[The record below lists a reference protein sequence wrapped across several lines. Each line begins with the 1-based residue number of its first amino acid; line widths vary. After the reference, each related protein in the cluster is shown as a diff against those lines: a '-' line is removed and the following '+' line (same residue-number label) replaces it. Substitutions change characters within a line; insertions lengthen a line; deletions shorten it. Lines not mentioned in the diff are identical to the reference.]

1 MPWKRKSSKRLPGS
15 VGYDRGSV
23 TLATHRK
30 KAADR
35 PGPGKDSIADAY
47 LAAAALLYDMAALQG
62 TERSRFGYKRAAKAI
77 AGLSVPVADLVAAG
91 TLREVPFVGPSS
103 ERIITE
109 FVTGGSS
116 PTLEAAIAKTGK
128 PSLIDEKRALRDG
141 YLSHAVMAEALATPA
156 EEGVV
161 TLADYRGDFQMH
173 STWSDG
179 SETIQVMAEAA
190 MALGHTCLG
199 ITDHSYGL
207 PIARGMSMEKAT
219 RQWAE
224 IDALNDRWKGSFRVF
239 KGIEANILIDGSLD
253 VQPEE
258 RALFE
263 FVVASPHSQLRR
275 KEQQTTRMVNAVK
288 APGVAILGHPR
299 GRMFNSRPGIS
310 ADWDVVFSQA
320 AKRGVAIELDGNWH
334 RQDIDYRLAARA
346 LAAGCVF
353 ALDSDAHAT
362 GELRFSEYAIA
373 HARLAGIPAERVI
386 NCWSEAR
393 LEEWMRERRGNS
405 AKPARAR
412 RATPAR
418 RTPR

>member
-1 MPWKRKSSKRLPGS
+1 MTTHPKKSAEGREPQ
-15 VGYDRGSV
+15 
-23 TLATHRK
+23 T
-30 KAADR
+30 AA
-35 PGPGKDSIADAY
+35 IADVN
-47 LAAAALLYDMAALQG
+47 LAAAALLYDMAVLQP

-91 TLREVPFVGPSS
+91 TLRDVPFVGPSS
-103 ERIITE
+103 ERIVAE

-116 PTLEAAIAKTGK
+116 PTVEAAVAKSGK
-128 PSLIDEKRALRDG
+128 PSLVQEKRALRDG
-141 YLSHAVMAEALATPA
+141 YLSHEVMAQALATPA

-161 TLADYRGDFQMH
+161 TRAAYRGDFQMH

-179 SETIQVMAEAA
+179 TETIQTMGRAA
-190 MALGHTCLG
+190 MELGHTCLG

-207 PIARGMSMEKAT
+207 PIARGMSMEKAA

-224 IDALNDRWKGSFRVF
+224 IDLLNKEWEGSFRVF
-239 KGIEANILIDGSLD
+239 KGIEANILVDGSLD
-253 VQPEE
+253 VQPDE
-258 RALFE
+258 RAMFE

-275 KEQQTTRMVNAVK
+275 KEQQTSRMVNAVK

-310 ADWDVVFSQA
+310 ADWDTVFAQA

-346 LAAGCVF
+346 LAAGCIF
-353 ALDSDAHAT
+353 ALDSDAHST
-362 GELRFSEYAIA
+362 GELRFSEYAMA
-373 HARLAGIPAERVI
+373 HARLAGIPADRVI
-386 NCWSEAR
+386 NCWSDDR
-393 LEEWMRERRGNS
+393 LEDWMRERRGS
-405 AKPARAR
+405 SGKPARAR
-412 RATPAR
+412 RAAPVR